1 MNTSG
6 EHRQAVMTNVVNL
19 ADYRPKTQIKITGKL
34 DSKKVCELM
43 TMDELIYAMGMQYS
57 VIYADGQCIVLD
69 KDDIEA
75 EIFSRD

>member
-6 EHRQAVMTNVVNL
+6 EHRQAVMSNIVNL

-43 TMDELIYAMGMQYS
+43 TMNDLLFALAVPHEVYI
-57 VIYADGQCIVLD
+57 VDGQSIVLD

-75 EIFSRD
+75 EIFNRD